1 MSIKNNTDCPHKK
14 QILASMSISLEYM
27 AIGCFEFFIIV
38 MVIFIIVIIIICVA
52 VFVIVIIIGLS
63 TIATF
68 DKILTSLNIN
78 GQIFI
83 YISSRE
89 CE

>member
-1 MSIKNNTDCPHKK
+1 MPIKNNIDCAHKK

-27 AIGCFEFFIIV
+27 TIGCFEFFTV
-38 MVIFIIVIIIICVA
+38 MAIFIIVVIITCVA

-68 DKILTSLNIN
+68 VKMLRRL
-78 GQIFI
+78 
-83 YISSRE
+83 
-89 CE
+89 